1 MNALEILNKIY
12 PMNVGELKEFI
23 IKFEIPESKLDGMLD
38 VVKDD
43 GIDENK
49 IIEMVNFTWLA
60 TLADGLSRFKYY
72 DLPIGFVC
80 DMKNYVLEEVMTK
93 ADLERI
99 YKIDHREGELALLTA
114 VFLSSNI
121 KGFKEDFN
129 IK

>member
-12 PMNVGELKEFI
+12 PMSVGELKEFI

-38 VVKDD
+38 VIKDD

-49 IIEMVNFTWLA
+49 IIEMANFTWLSA
-60 TLADGLSRFKYY
+60 LAAELSKLKYY

-80 DMKNYVLEEVMTK
+80 DMKNYVLEEVMTM

>member
-12 PMNVGELKEFI
+12 PMSVGELKEFI
-23 IKFEIPESKLDGMLD
+23 IKFEIPENKLDVMLD
-38 VVKDD
+38 VIKDD

-60 TLADGLSRFKYY
+60 TLADELSRFKYY
-72 DLPIGFVC
+72 NLPIGFVC
-80 DMKNYVLEEVMTK
+80 DMKNYVLEEVMTM